1 LALAPIIYVCSL
13 FMIGRNFISLIF
25 KIRDFYIEEKR
36 TEIWGDKTRFF
47 TYIALII
54 TAISGILVGIVL
66 LFPNLI
72 FGYYVFIFV
81 SGMMI
86 YSYIVYAGR
95 TFEEKKWIMFSLCFI
110 VIITII
116 VLTTLLIIHFGTLI

>member
-1 LALAPIIYVCSL
+1 MVLAPIIYVSSL
-13 FMIGRNFISLIF
+13 FMIGRNFISLFF
-25 KIRDFYIEEKR
+25 KIKDFCRLDKR
-36 TEIWGDKTRFF
+36 VEIWENKTLFF

-54 TAISGILVGIVL
+54 TAISGLVSGIVL

-72 FGYYVFIFV
+72 FGYYLFIIV

-86 YSYIVYAGR
+86 YSYITYAGR
-95 TFEEKKWIMFSLCFI
+95 TFEEKNWIMFSVCFI

-116 VLTTLLIIHFGTLI
+116 VLTTLLIVHFATLI